1 MTSNK
6 TIHIVS
12 FDIPYPPVYGGII
25 DVFYKIK
32 TLHELGFEIILHCFQ
47 YRSKTEE
54 DELSKYCRTV
64 YYYKRKSAYK
74 VFFSVVPY
82 IVSSRSNGDLLDNL
96 LLDDAPIIFEGLH
109 TCFYLSHPSIKERN
123 KMVWMHNIESDYYEA
138 LSSADRNFIHKIHFS
153 VESKKLKMF
162 ESVLKS
168 ATTIFCVNQAD
179 AEYMTQYCSQSIFI
193 PPFHI
198 NEEVKFKPGKGDYI
212 LYHGSLD
219 VIENHQAAIYLIQKV
234 FSKVDKKVIIAGKN
248 PKSSLL
254 ALEKTYPNVTI
265 MANLPHDE
273 LTELIRNAQ
282 CNVLFTFQSTG
293 LKHKLLNALY
303 NGRFVIANE
312 MLMANSGLDKLC
324 TIANT
329 SEEVIAAINE
339 CWTKELSESDIEERK
354 RVLVDLYSNAS
365 NAKKMMPHI
374 VSE

>member
-1 MTSNK
+1 
-6 TIHIVS
+6 
-12 FDIPYPPVYGGII
+12 
-25 DVFYKIK
+25 
-32 TLHELGFEIILHCFQ
+32 
-47 YRSKTEE
+47 
-54 DELSKYCRTV
+54 
-64 YYYKRKSAYK
+64 
-74 VFFSVVPY
+74 
-82 IVSSRSNGDLLDNL
+82 
-96 LLDDAPIIFEGLH
+96 
-109 TCFYLSHPSIKERN
+109 
-123 KMVWMHNIESDYYEA
+123 
-138 LSSADRNFIHKIHFS
+138 
-153 VESKKLKMF
+153 MF

-179 AEYMTQYCSQSIFI
+179 ADYMKQYCSQSIFI

-198 NEEVKFKPGKGDYI
+198 NEEIKFKTGKGDYV

-219 VIENHQAAIYLIQKV
+219 VVENHQAAIYLIQKV
-234 FSKVDKKVIIAGKN
+234 FSKVDKKVIVAGKN

-254 ALEKTYPNVTI
+254 ALKKTYPNVTI

-329 SEEVIAAINE
+329 SEEVISAINE

-354 RVLVDLYSNAS
+354 SVLVDLYSNAS
-365 NAKKMMPHI
+365 NAKKMMPYI